1 MYTALPYLSAFSFRE
16 PWLISVF
23 QDGTAEESNTAPL
36 GEQDGGHVD
45 GEAETHVAETHISE
59 TLEAV
64 KLNGEGED
72 GAPVAAAV

>member
-1 MYTALPYLSAFSFRE
+1 MK
-16 PWLISVF
+16 SVY

-45 GEAETHVAETHISE
+45 GEAETHLAEK
-59 TLEAV
+59 LEAV